1 VSLLIA
7 VTGNIAS
14 GKSLVA
20 GLFREKGCALVD
32 ADKVAHALYAASP
45 ALVREIGHAFG
56 DGVLRADGTLDRA
69 RLGERVFGNPAAL
82 EALNRLV
89 HPHLL
94 TALREEIRSARKVMN
109 RVVVDAAL
117 IVEWGIREE
126 FDHLVL
132 VTAPESLR
140 LDRLMARTGLSREEA
155 EARIRS
161 QMPQDEKRPFADFVI
176 ENSGT
181 EDELREKAEEV
192 WERVNGEKDLGLRT

>member
-1 VSLLIA
+1 MSLLIA

-20 GLFREKGCALVD
+20 ALFREKGCALVD
-32 ADKVAHALYAASP
+32 ADKVAHALYASSP
-45 ALVREIGHAFG
+45 ALVREIAHAFG
-56 DGVLRADGTLDRA
+56 DEVLRQDGSLDRG
-69 RLGERVFGNPAAL
+69 RLGQRVFGNPAAL
-82 EALNRLV
+82 ETLNRLV

-94 TALREEIRSARKVMN
+94 TALREEIRSALKVMN

-132 VTAPESLR
+132 VAAPESVR
-140 LDRLMARTGLSREEA
+140 LERLMDRDDLGREDA

-161 QMPQDEKRPFADFVI
+161 QMPEEEKRKVADFVI
-176 ENSGT
+176 ENTGT
-181 EDELREKAEEV
+181 EEELREKAEEV
-192 WERVNGEKDLGLRT
+192 WGRLNGIQD